1 MIRDAHPVLQAFLGT
16 LMTWG
21 ITALGASFVFVTKK
35 RNRKLLDVCLGFA
48 AGVMTAASFWS
59 LLAPGIEMAEESGVY
74 GAEGEYA
81 FGPTAIG
88 FIFGALFVAATDF
101 GMKKLMQHHP
111 TAAESGHGCYC
122 YCCCCTHFFKGK
134 LSGSETASEDM
145 SIPPCEMEVVA
156 MEPEKGGE
164 CCDNSDCIVN
174 NNDDNNK
181 LSSNAQLAIGQSDL
195 W

>member
-74 GAEGEYA
+74 GVEGEYA

-88 FIFGALFVAATDF
+88 FIVGALFVAAADF
-101 GMKKLMQHHP
+101 GMTKLTPDP
-111 TAAESGHGCYC
+111 TTTTATTTENGSAS
-122 YCCCCTHFFKGK
+122 CCRFFKGK
-134 LSGSETASEDM
+134 LSDKPPSEVI
-145 SIPPCEMEVVA
+145 SIPPVIETEAVA
-156 MEPEKGGE
+156 NEGYDPEKTAGDDE
-164 CCDNSDCIVN
+164 PN
-174 NNDDNNK
+174 NNARLGAGRAD
-181 LSSNAQLAIGQSDL
+181 S

>member
-88 FIFGALFVAATDF
+88 FILGALFVAGADF
-101 GMKKLMQHHP
+101 GMKKLTRNP
-111 TAAESGHGCYC
+111 TTTESGSGS
-122 YCCCCTHFFKGK
+122 CCRFFKGK
-134 LSGSETASEDM
+134 LSDKPSSSEVI
-145 SIPPCEMEVVA
+145 SIPPAETDAVA
-156 MEPEKGGE
+156 NEGYDPEKTSGDDE
-164 CCDNSDCIVN
+164 PN
-174 NNDDNNK
+174 NNNRLGAGRAD
-181 LSSNAQLAIGQSDL
+181 S